1 MQKERDYTTY
11 KLNIKDCL
19 NLQIQKNLSNRTKT
33 ILFWL
38 EGKPKGWKIIPYCL
52 AKEFGCCVETI
63 YRALRQASAHGYV
76 QKVFWFE
83 NGLKRERF
91 VSAVTS
97 KFTQHAVLADHK
109 PKTIEKKPTVLK
121 QEKPR
126 NFCQVNKKNSKN
138 FCQVYKAVD
147 PLEKKNILNK
157 ERPKGLK
164 KEAYASLSEENFSFD
179 YENKQFKTTPL
190 ANAEIELWRKELEKK
205 FKNLGTSF
213 DQVALKAAKVVAERK
228 GTKNEVRRVGP
239 WLKRYLFDEA
249 NQDPYRITPSDSAK
263 DNFKTNYSFFSS
275 LPDHSSMQVKGSHLL
290 YKGREMGF
298 IVEPEVFKEFLL
310 KDYQVSDLDVQYRQ
324 EDYF

>member
-1 MQKERDYTTY
+1 MQKEIDHTTY

-19 NLQIQKNLSNRTKT
+19 NLQIQKNLSYRTKS

-38 EGKPKGWKIIPYCL
+38 EGKPQGWKIIPHCL

-63 YRALRQASAHGYV
+63 YRALRQASTYGYV

-91 VSAVTS
+91 VSAITP

-109 PKTIEKKPTVLK
+109 PKTIEKKP
-121 QEKPR
+121 R

-138 FCQVYKAVD
+138 FCQVNKTVH
-147 PLEKKNILNK
+147 PSLEKKNILNK

-190 ANAEIELWRKELEKK
+190 ANAELELWIKQLEKK

-213 DQVALKAAKVVAERK
+213 DQVALKAAKVVAERR

-275 LPDHSSMQVKGSHLL
+275 LPDHSSMQVRGSHLL

-298 IVEPEVFKEFLL
+298 IVDPEVFKEFLL
-310 KDYQVSDLDVQYRQ
+310 KDYQVSDLDVEYRQ
-324 EDYF
+324 EDHF